1 MNPLEA
7 HLVTTGLGPVYD
19 GIGHLVLSPEDWV
32 PVLALGL
39 FVGLRGDTIARKSLL
54 ALPLAWLS
62 AGLVGGFINA
72 SISFPVSSVTFL
84 ILGLLIA
91 TDLALPSTLILVLTV
106 LIGGLQGCLDGI
118 AMRPPGGGA
127 LGVVGSVVTATVI
140 LAITSGFVVSLK
152 APWTRIVV
160 RVIGSWI
167 AATGL
172 LLLGWWLK
180 RG

>member
-39 FVGLRGDTIARKSLL
+39 FVGLRGDIIARKSLL

-72 SISFPVSSVTFL
+72 SISFPVNL
-84 ILGLLIA
+84 Y
-91 TDLALPSTLILVLTV
+91 
-106 LIGGLQGCLDGI
+106 
-118 AMRPPGGGA
+118 
-127 LGVVGSVVTATVI
+127 
-140 LAITSGFVVSLK
+140 
-152 APWTRIVV
+152 
-160 RVIGSWI
+160 
-167 AATGL
+167 
-172 LLLGWWLK
+172 
-180 RG
+180 